1 MKLKSMAAKNKLHH
15 HQYSAKKVETLEGYP
30 EIKGIDFEKKQ
41 DLKNLLDSFLLTGF
55 QATNLGKAID
65 TVKQMRKYKATIF
78 LGFSSNLISSGIR
91 DIITFLVKHKF
102 VDVVVTSAGGI
113 EEDVIKS
120 LKPFVIGDFNVP
132 GKLLF
137 EKGINRIGNIFVPND
152 RYLYF
157 EKFITPFLD
166 KIYNLQKKQNKA
178 VNVTEMLRLLGDE
191 INKEDSYL
199 YHAAKNNIP
208 VFCPGITDG
217 SFGDMIFFQ
226 KQRTPDFQ
234 LDITKDMADIVKIA
248 LNAEKTGAI
257 ILGGGIAKHFILNA
271 NIFRE
276 GLEYAVYI
284 STAQEYDGSDSG
296 AKPDEAITWGKIKPD
311 ANAVK
316 VHGDATIIFP
326 LVVAATFA
334 EEFHK
339 KQKT

>member
-1 MKLKSMAAKNKLHH
+1 MGRVRS
-15 HQYSAKKVETLEGYP
+15 
-30 EIKGIDFEKKQ
+30 
-41 DLKNLLDSFLLTGF
+41 
-55 QATNLGKAID
+55 
-65 TVKQMRKYKATIF
+65 
-78 LGFSSNLISSGIR
+78 
-91 DIITFLVKHKF
+91 DIPK
-102 VDVVVTSAGGI
+102 
-113 EEDVIKS
+113 
-120 LKPFVIGDFNVP
+120 
-132 GKLLF
+132 
-137 EKGINRIGNIFVPND
+137 
-152 RYLYF
+152 
-157 EKFITPFLD
+157 
-166 KIYNLQKKQNKA
+166 
-178 VNVTEMLRLLGDE
+178 LRLLSSL
-191 INKEDSYL
+191 NKE
-199 YHAAKNNIP
+199 
-208 VFCPGITDG
+208 
-217 SFGDMIFFQ
+217 
-226 KQRTPDFQ
+226 
-234 LDITKDMADIVKIA
+234 A